1 MNLTDQRIN
10 VMEEAEKLSVSS
22 PQAVGEAYLTALSTQ
37 DFVALEQI
45 FLPKVRFRSLVP
57 SGERFG
63 TNSTEAVGWLRKWFG
78 DEDTIEILQSA
89 IDQVQDIL
97 SIHYR
102 LRVHNPHS
110 GWQVIEQNAY
120 CVLREGRIAEM
131 SLVCSGFHRLPDYS
145 KDLGAD
151 SRQSPQPI
159 LGGTL
164 FYDAG
169 SRGCAEGPL
178 DDIAR
183 LLRQLESG
191 QTLEIHA
198 TDPSVAGDLP
208 AWCRLSGH
216 QLVESKAEHYLI
228 RHK

>member
-1 MNLTDQRIN
+1 MNLTKQSFK
-10 VMEEAEKLSVSS
+10 VLEAAEMVANPS
-22 PQAVGEAYLTALSTQ
+22 PQEVGESFLAALMAR
-37 DFVALEQI
+37 DFDALEQI
-45 FLPKVRFRSLVP
+45 FTPKVRFRSLVP

-63 TNSTEAVGWLRKWFG
+63 ATAAKAVGWLRKWFG
-78 DEDTIEILQSA
+78 DEDTIDVLQSS
-89 IDQVQDIL
+89 IEVLHDVL
-97 SIHYR
+97 SIQYR
-102 LRVHNPHS
+102 LMVHNS
-110 GWQVIEQNAY
+110 YAGWQVIEQQAY
-120 CVLREGRIAEM
+120 CSVQEGRIADM
-131 SLVCSGFHRLPDYS
+131 RLVCSGFLREPNYS
-145 KDLGAD
+145 KELGAG
-151 SRQSPQPI
+151 SRQSPLAH

-169 SRGCAEGPL
+169 SLGCAEGPL
-178 DDIAR
+178 DEIAR

-216 QLVESKAEHYLI
+216 QLVESKADSYLI